1 MVLYDLPAAK
11 DRCGLRCTSWYGK
24 LINEY
29 GLDQKYDVQVTL
41 SVSECLADLSIL
53 DGMETVFVS
62 GVHSHER
69 NIILKHCVGKGIN
82 MFVIP
87 VAVSVIMSDA
97 WLLPYVQSADAARRS
112 AFMKTAGSCSLSA
125 RWTIP

>member
-1 MVLYDLPAAK
+1 MVLYDLSAAE
-11 DRCGLRCTSWYGK
+11 DRCVYDVRHGMESS
-24 LINEY
+24 INEY
-29 GLDQKYDVQVTL
+29 GLSQKYDVQVTL

-87 VAVSVIMSDA
+87 RVGDVIMSGA
-97 WLLPYVQSADAARRS
+97 WPMHMFHLRCCASVVTWLARS
-112 AFMKTAGSCSLSA
+112 SCSLSA
-125 RWTIP
+125 RWTL